1 MLNNKEKP
9 VFIRVLRDIKFKTG
23 TEQ

>member
-9 VFIRVLRDIKFKTG
+9 VYIGVLRDIKFKTG